1 MQGSGSVPEV
11 AGVPAAARGTKV
23 GRGIFAPL
31 LRMLEGRLDRDGQT
45 PGDETLPE
53 PDPGEMEGGGSR
65 RDRRLGLPREIL
77 DRSLSQKVLDG
88 WLQNRHQVLVP
99 LTFRLGR
106 LGPEDVGLL
115 MRFTAAAVL
124 NASVAD
130 DTARSIAERWLGDIG
145 ARPETV
151 ALYREALDA
160 PVPLSSLIQAVRDSD
175 LAPYAYAAAVA
186 AIDMREPVARLFA
199 NFIAARLA
207 LPADAVRSI
216 DRRYRR

>member
-1 MQGSGSVPEV
+1 
-11 AGVPAAARGTKV
+11 
-23 GRGIFAPL
+23 
-31 LRMLEGRLDRDGQT
+31 MLEGRLDRDGQIPT
-45 PGDETLPE
+45 GQTLPE
-53 PDPGEMEGGGSR
+53 PDPGELEGGASR
-65 RDRRLGLPREIL
+65 RERRLGLPREIL

-106 LGPEDVGLL
+106 LGPEDVDLL

-124 NASVAD
+124 NASP
-130 DTARSIAERWLGDIG
+130 AEVGPRHSALRWLGDIG
-145 ARPETV
+145 AKPEAV

-160 PVPLSSLIQAVRDSD
+160 PVPLSFLIQAIRESD

-186 AIDMREPVARLFA
+186 AIDTREPVARLFA

-207 LPADAVRSI
+207 LPADAVRSV

>member
-11 AGVPAAARGTKV
+11 AGVPAASQGTKV
-23 GRGIFAPL
+23 RRGIFAPL
-31 LRMLEGRLDRDGQT
+31 LRMLEGRVDRDGEA
-45 PGDETLPE
+45 PALEPSPE

-99 LTFRLGR
+99 LTFRLER

-115 MRFTAAAVL
+115 MRFMATAVL
-124 NASVAD
+124 NASPAD
-130 DTARSIAERWLGDIG
+130 DTARRIAERWLGDIG
-145 ARPETV
+145 AKPEAV

-160 PVPLSSLIQAVRDSD
+160 PVPLSFLIQAIRESD

-186 AIDMREPVARLFA
+186 AIDTREPVARLFA
-199 NFIAARLA
+199 DFIAARLA
-207 LPADAVRSI
+207 LPADAVRSV